1 MRTAASGRGDRSYP
15 PGSRPRAKRRR
26 GGTVARGMARAGGR
40 RSNSRGRPEPAWRVG
55 PDGHDAVRSRTALF
69 PLAVNAPSARDMVY
83 ADRMGRRALR
93 AADRSSLVFAF
104 GVSLGTHRRYD
115 VGAVCGGAS
124 RRSNKAGLSGNSR
137 SREETGANPQTGA
150 EAGFGAVSRSR
161 APVAR
166 MERNAMR
173 GRPLSS

>member
-1 MRTAASGRGDRSYP
+1 
-15 PGSRPRAKRRR
+15 
-26 GGTVARGMARAGGR
+26 MARAGVR
-40 RSNSRGRPEPAWRVG
+40 RPNSRGRTEQAWRVG
-55 PDGHDAVRSRTALF
+55 PDGHDAVRPRTALF
-69 PLAVNAPSARDMVY
+69 PLAANAPSARDMVY

-137 SREETGANPQTGA
+137 SREETGANPQTRA
-150 EAGFGAVSRSR
+150 EAGFGAVSRWSR

-166 MERNAMR
+166 MESHRV
-173 GRPLSS
+173 RPEPAIGPVR